1 MEINEIYEEILK
13 ELKLGHRPRIVLNN
27 QQIQMIIGELSSFEN
42 LKKNLCIICHL
53 RTPSPIFQQSLMELI
68 ESDNKQII
76 ELTPFIMEG
85 CTRHFIEYQ
94 HQFGEPVPASF
105 FKALA
110 VFIKKCPKNLLVHP
124 LGLVEG
130 LGGKSIYFKKVIQ
143 EINWGFQSLF
153 SKDQR
158 EAIQIIKRI
167 EGFWPN

>member
-1 MEINEIYEEILK
+1 MEINEIYKQILE
-13 ELKLGHRPRIVLNN
+13 ELKVGHRPRVVLSD
-27 QQIQMIIGELSSFEN
+27 QQIQEVIHELSSYIN
-42 LKKNLCIICHL
+42 LKRNLCIICHL
-53 RTPSPIFQQSLMELI
+53 RTPTPAFQQSLMGLI
-68 ESDNKQII
+68 ESDKKQVI

-94 HQFGEPVPASF
+94 HQFGEPVPATF

-110 VFIKKCPKNLLVHP
+110 LFIKKCPKSHLIYP
-124 LGLVEG
+124 LGIVEA

-143 EINWGFQSLF
+143 EIDWGFQSLF

-167 EGFWPN
+167 EGFWSN